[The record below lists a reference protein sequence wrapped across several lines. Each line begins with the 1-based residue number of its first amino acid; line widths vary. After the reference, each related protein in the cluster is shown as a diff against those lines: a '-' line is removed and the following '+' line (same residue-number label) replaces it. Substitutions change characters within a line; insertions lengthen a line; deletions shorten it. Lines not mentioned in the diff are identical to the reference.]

1 MSMAEIAKRFHLD
14 IDTVNLHIE
23 SCLGGKPET
32 GYAILSNRQKEL
44 ITQIKSLEER
54 LDGQPILYDEH
65 GRPTAL
71 YKDYAAMIRELR
83 ELTVAIDKMRPSEQL
98 VQEVASGILGPLIQR
113 LVTVCVEEM
122 SRTRTELTTLV
133 GNGSYPQLDQVI
145 KERST
150 AMGERFQTEMENLVP
165 RLRTV
170 LNSEPGRS
178 AKAIP
183 SRTTH

>member
-1 MSMAEIAKRFHLD
+1 MSVSEIAKRFHLD
-14 IDTVNLHIE
+14 ISTVNLHIE
-23 SCLGGKPET
+23 GCLGGKPET

-44 ITQIKSLEER
+44 ITQIKALESKLE
-54 LDGQPILYDEH
+54 GQPIIYDEN

-71 YKDYAAMIRELR
+71 YKDYAAMVRELR

-122 SRTRTELTTLV
+122 SRTRTELTSLV
-133 GNGSYPQLDQVI
+133 GTGYPQLDQVI

-178 AKAIP
+178 AKSLA
-183 SRTTH
+183 SSTTH